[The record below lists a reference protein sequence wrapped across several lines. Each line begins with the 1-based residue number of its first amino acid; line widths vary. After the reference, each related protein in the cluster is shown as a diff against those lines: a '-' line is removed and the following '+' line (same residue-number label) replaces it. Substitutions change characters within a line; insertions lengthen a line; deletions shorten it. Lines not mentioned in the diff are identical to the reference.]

1 MEVSAPAGDPL
12 QELFEEINAL
22 NRKRTYKQ
30 VPNEPAEAGPQ
41 AAPRRVGYFLREW
54 SSEIES
60 LIAAARTF
68 AGPSSGS
75 TIGGNGVTTEISD
88 EPPAQPSN
96 CASWCDPAVRG
107 RQCELTAVSVLRNWG
122 PFALIS
128 V

>member
-1 MEVSAPAGDPL
+1 MEVSAQADDPL
-12 QELFEEINAL
+12 QLLLKEIDAL
-22 NRKRTYKQ
+22 
-30 VPNEPAEAGPQ
+30 
-41 AAPRRVGYFLREW
+41 
-54 SSEIES
+54 
-60 LIAAARTF
+60 
-68 AGPSSGS
+68 
-75 TIGGNGVTTEISD
+75 GVTTEISD

>member
-1 MEVSAPAGDPL
+1 LTVSSPPL
-12 QELFEEINAL
+12 GA
-22 NRKRTYKQ
+22 
-30 VPNEPAEAGPQ
+30 
-41 AAPRRVGYFLREW
+41 
-54 SSEIES
+54 
-60 LIAAARTF
+60 F

-107 RQCELTAVSVLRNWG
+107 RQCELTAVSGLRNWG